1 MKKNTQYEELT
12 SRNIGYVE
20 QITQEKIAQTRVLIA
35 GCGIGSQVAE
45 AAARLGFQK
54 FVLIDGDTVDASN
67 LNRQSFFNHQID
79 QPKVLALKENILRI
93 NSEAQVT
100 ALHQLLSPENSAEI
114 VFQSDLIFDTIDFLD
129 LKAIVA
135 LHDQAHSQKKM
146 IISSFSV
153 GFGAAAICFAPNKRS
168 HSWIR
173 EIFDLP
179 LKGDI
184 GSVSYVERYIK
195 LFSNLAAGLDPVVL
209 NVMTKVFRDLAD
221 GKTCPAPQIAPGASA
236 VAALCLS
243 AAVQYLAG
251 ESITG
256 GPEMVVLNL
265 LTSLRSPGFQL
276 VTRQALLKA
285 V

>member
-1 MKKNTQYEELT
+1 MKKKTQYEELT
-12 SRNIGYVE
+12 SRNLGYVE
-20 QITQEKIAQTRVLIA
+20 KLTQEKIAQTRVLIA

-45 AAARLGFQK
+45 SAARLGFQK

-67 LNRQSFFNHQID
+67 LNRQSFFRHQID

-93 NSEAQVT
+93 NPESQVT
-100 ALHQLLSPENSAEI
+100 TLHQLLSAENSAEI
-114 VFQSDLIFDTIDFLD
+114 VLQSDLIFDTIDFLD

-146 IISSFSV
+146 IISSFSI
-153 GFGAAAICFAPNKRS
+153 GFGAAAICFTPNQRG
-168 HSWIR
+168 HSWLR

-179 LKGDI
+179 HKGDI

-209 NVMTKVFRDLAD
+209 KVMTQVFRDLAD

-236 VAALCLS
+236 VAALCVS

-251 ESITG
+251 EKLTH
-256 GPEMVVLNL
+256 GPEMIVLNL

-276 VTRQALLKA
+276 VPNQRTIKA
-285 V
+285 A